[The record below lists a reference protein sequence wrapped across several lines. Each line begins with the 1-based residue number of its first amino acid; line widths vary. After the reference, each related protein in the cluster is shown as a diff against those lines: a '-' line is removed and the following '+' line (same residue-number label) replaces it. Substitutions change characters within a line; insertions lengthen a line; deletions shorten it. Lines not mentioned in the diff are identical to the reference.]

1 MDISSIFDIILSKH
15 REKEMAE
22 VFNKY
27 LPQMQ
32 TELKNKF
39 IHELKSTAYSLD
51 FNEANTIIDESGTID
66 IDILAE
72 STKKSNAK

>member
-1 MDISSIFDIILSKH
+1 MDISSIFDTILSKH

-22 VFNKY
+22 VLNKY

-39 IHELKSTAYSLD
+39 IHELKSTAYSID
-51 FNEANTIIDESGTID
+51 FNEANTIV
-66 IDILAE
+66 
-72 STKKSNAK
+72 KV